1 MRLFIINPL
10 DSIINSTNIHSIV
23 NKLFDTTLQ
32 VERNIKKIDRRKWSS
47 NKNYTWYKDKSFII
61 FHASSKFKNW
71 IDHREFTWLYVRFH
85 NDRTKKLRKTRVL
98 GIIAGHK
105 SLKPMRANFHLSSD
119 IFTPPITHPFT
130 YIKSSS
136 WPTSINRDT
145 FASSDARGHVS
156 NVYMHVI

>member
-32 VERNIKKIDRRKWSS
+32 VERNIKKIDRGSS

-71 IDHREFTWLYVRFH
+71 NRSSRIYVTLRE
-85 NDRTKKLRKTRVL
+85 
-98 GIIAGHK
+98 I
-105 SLKPMRANFHLSSD
+105 S
-119 IFTPPITHPFT
+119 
-130 YIKSSS
+130 
-136 WPTSINRDT
+136 
-145 FASSDARGHVS
+145 
-156 NVYMHVI
+156 